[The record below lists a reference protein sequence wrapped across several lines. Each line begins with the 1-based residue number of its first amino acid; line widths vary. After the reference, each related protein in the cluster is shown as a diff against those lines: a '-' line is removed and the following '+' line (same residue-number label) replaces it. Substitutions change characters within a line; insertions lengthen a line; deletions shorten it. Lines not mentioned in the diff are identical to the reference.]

1 MNRTWIVLSAAIF
14 LAACG
19 EEQKPYKPPLPQSGG
34 KEAGAPLFQPQREA
48 LEAAKGLGQAVEQGA
63 KERAEAAAKAAQ

>member
-1 MNRTWIVLSAAIF
+1 MNRTWIVLSAVVF

-19 EEQKPYKPPLPQSGG
+19 EEQKPYQAPLPHSGG
-34 KEAGAPLFQPQREA
+34 KEPAAQLFQPQREA
-48 LEAAKGLGQAVEQGA
+48 LDAAKGLGQAVEQGA

>member
-1 MNRTWIVLSAAIF
+1 MNRSWIVLSAVVL

-34 KEAGAPLFQPQREA
+34 KEGAVLFQPQREA
-48 LEAAKGLGQAVEQGA
+48 LDVAKGLGQVVEQGA

>member
-1 MNRTWIVLSAAIF
+1 MNRIGIVLSAVVL

-34 KEAGAPLFQPQREA
+34 KGAVLFQPQREA
-48 LEAAKGLGQAVEQGA
+48 LDVAKGLGQAVEQGA